1 MAAQHESKFMKVGFA
16 SPGVLHIQFAR
27 KPVNAFSEEFWK
39 EYGSIFDKLSTFGD
53 VRVVV
58 VSSAVPKFFTA
69 GLDLHEATEKLFP
82 QESDG
87 ARRALYFKEHIH
99 EFQRA
104 ISSPERCN
112 VPVICAIHGIA
123 LGLAIDLSL
132 ACDVRFVAS
141 DSSFSIKEVDIG
153 LAADIGTLARGP
165 KATGSSSLFA
175 EVALSARPFTAAEAL
190 RLGFASRVVEGSR
203 DEVVSEA
210 LGLASLIA
218 SKSPV
223 AVAGTKRMLLHARD
237 HTVDSALEYTQI
249 WNGAML
255 QTDDL
260 KSAIESFTKK
270 QKASFKPLRSAKL

>member
-1 MAAQHESKFMKVGFA
+1 MTIQHESEFMKIGFA

-27 KPVNAFSEEFWK
+27 KPVNAFNEEFWR
-39 EYGSIFDKLSTFGD
+39 EYGSIFGKLSTFGD

-58 VSSAVPKFFTA
+58 LSSAVPKFFTA
-69 GLDLHEATEKLFP
+69 GLDLHASMEGLQP
-82 QESDG
+82 QDPDG
-87 ARRALYFKEHIH
+87 ARRAFYFKEHID

-104 ISSPERCN
+104 ISAPERCN
-112 VPVICAIHGIA
+112 VPVICAIHGMA
-123 LGLAIDLSL
+123 LGLGIDISL

-141 DSSFSIKEVDIG
+141 DASFSIKEVDIG

-175 EVALSARPFTAAEAL
+175 ELALSARTFSAAEAL

-203 DEVVSEA
+203 DEVVKEA
-210 LGLASLIA
+210 LDLASLIA

-223 AVAGTKRMLLHARD
+223 AVAGTKRLLLHARD

-255 QTDDL
+255 QTDDVP
-260 KSAIESFTKK
+260 SAIEGFTKK
-270 QKASFKPLRSAKL
+270 KKPSFKPLRNAKL